1 MRTEEEIRKQRDIIK
16 SLIDIADKY
25 SLEESR
31 DSEVIGAAN
40 TIESIKQQR
49 EENTRELWIY
59 TNGVIRGRLLS
70 LNWTLG
76 ESDFMEADN
85 S

>member
-1 MRTEEEIRKQRDIIK
+1 MRTEEEVRKRRDIIK
-16 SLIDIADKY
+16 SLIEMADRY

-31 DSEVIGAAN
+31 DSEVLGAAN
-40 TIESIKQQR
+40 TIESIKKEH

-59 TNGVIRGRLLS
+59 TSGVIRGRLLS

-76 ESDFMEADN
+76 EGDFMEVDN
-85 S
+85 

>member
-1 MRTEEEIRKQRDIIK
+1 MRTEEEVRKRRDIIK
-16 SLIDIADKY
+16 SLIEMADRY

-31 DSEVIGAAN
+31 DSEVLGAAN
-40 TIESIKQQR
+40 TIESIKQER

-70 LNWTLG
+70 LNWTLC
-76 ESDFMEADN
+76 ESDFMEADD
-85 S
+85 